1 LLSQTIIS
9 TAKPSFIISRYVPC
23 IIFTYYT
30 DLPYHQHVVFSEAVF
45 HPFAANHRFISFML
59 YVFGLS
65 RPSTGI
71 ITIYAIPAGF
81 MGFVASLKRK
91 YLQRQFSLFGWV
103 HMTLLVVVVSS
114 HFIVDN
120 ILEVSSASLFPHTF

>member
-1 LLSQTIIS
+1 L
-9 TAKPSFIISRYVPC
+9 
-23 IIFTYYT
+23 
-30 DLPYHQHVVFSEAVF
+30 SEAVF

-59 YVFGLS
+59 YVFGS
-65 RPSTGI
+65 SHPSTVI
-71 ITIYAIPAGF
+71 IIIHTIPAGF

-120 ILEVSSASLFPHTF
+120 ILEVSLDDLFPRIF